1 MVTVDRELLARLERE
16 RSVWMCT
23 LRPDGSPHVT
33 PVWFVYSEA
42 RWWVGS
48 AERNRKV
55 RNLARDPRVS
65 LALEDGRAPAVA
77 EGRARLHR
85 DGFPAE
91 IVAAFASKYQGWD
104 ITAPE
109 GGAAGARVLVEI
121 PVTRW
126 LLEGRAQ

>member
-33 PVWFVYSEA
+33 PVWFVYAEA
-42 RWWVGS
+42 TWWVAS
-48 AERNRKV
+48 AERNRKI
-55 RNLARDPRVS
+55 RNLMQDPRVS

-85 DGFPAE
+85 SNFRTE
-91 IVAAFASKYQGWD
+91 ITAAFAEKYQGWD

-109 GGAAGARVLVEI
+109 AGAIPRVLIEI